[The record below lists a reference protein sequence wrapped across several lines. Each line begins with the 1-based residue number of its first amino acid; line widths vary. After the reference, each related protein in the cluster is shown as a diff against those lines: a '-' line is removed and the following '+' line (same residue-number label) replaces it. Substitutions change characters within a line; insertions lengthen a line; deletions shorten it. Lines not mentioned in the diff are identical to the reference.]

1 MANKTVAI
9 LLAIVTLLPGAAY
22 ADERHISIYSP
33 VAIYSVPVVER
44 SGRDY
49 VGLLELVEPL
59 GRVSSQAGGGHWGL
73 HYNAVSAD
81 FFAGRAR
88 ARIHNRDFDLSAPFL
103 VENSRGLIPVTS
115 ISDVLRRFL
124 GAPVDFRETARRLF
138 IGGVGTQVSFQ
149 LDASTPPHLI
159 LNFTSPVNPTISTE
173 PGRLRMIFKRD
184 PLISPGSQSISFEN
198 KMISQA
204 SYSENNG
211 DAEIDIAAT
220 NSLMA
225 TFSNNRKTI
234 TVGPVPPQVASAISA
249 TRGGTNAPAA
259 RAPGA
264 SGQQAS
270 SQGSSSQGA
279 GSQGGAF
286 QSEASQGASP
296 PGAPSAQPSVP
307 APVVHRVLA
316 FIDPAH
322 GGEERGAALSESVAE
337 KTVTLGF
344 ARLLRHE
351 LEQRG
356 FAVTM
361 PRDGDVTLTL
371 DQRASSANSSGA
383 GIYIGLHAVSQG
395 TGAAIYTSLLPLEGT
410 SSGVFQP
417 WNAAQSPVLPV
428 SRTISS
434 AIVTEMQKREFEVR
448 GSSVSLRPLN
458 NLSMPAVAIELAPG
472 ANGISDLTSAN
483 YQQRAAS
490 AIADAVTSI
499 RDRLAVQ

>member
-1 MANKTVAI
+1 MANKIPAV
-9 LLAIVTLLPGAAY
+9 LLAIVALLSGVAV
-22 ADERHISIYSP
+22 ADEKHISIYSP
-33 VAIYSVPVVER
+33 VAIYNVPVVDR
-44 SGRDY
+44 GGRDY
-49 VGLLELVEPL
+49 VGVLELLEPL
-59 GRVSSQAGGGHWGL
+59 GRVSSQAGGAHWGL

-81 FFAGRAR
+81 FFAGRTR

-103 VENSRGLIPVTS
+103 IENSRGLIPASSVN
-115 ISDVLRRFL
+115 DVLRRFL
-124 GAPVDFRETARRLF
+124 GAPVDFREASRRLF

-149 LDASTPPHLI
+149 LDSSTPPHLI
-159 LNFTSPVNPTISTE
+159 LNFTAPVNPTISTE
-173 PGRLRMIFKRD
+173 PGRLRMIFRRD

-198 KMISQA
+198 KVISQA

-220 NSLMA
+220 SSLMA

-234 TVGPVPPQVASAISA
+234 TVAPVPPQVASAITA
-249 TRGGTNAPAA
+249 TRRGSDSTASLSPAQ
-259 RAPGA
+259 GA
-264 SGQQAS
+264 A
-270 SQGSSSQGA
+270 SQGVGQGSGSQGA
-279 GSQGGAF
+279 GA
-286 QSEASQGASP
+286 QGAGAQSTTPSSP
-296 PGAPSAQPSVP
+296 AAGPP
-307 APVVHRVLA
+307 VHRVLA

-337 KTVTLGF
+337 KNVTLGF

-361 PRDGDVTLTL
+361 PRDGDTTLTL
-371 DQRASSANSSGA
+371 DQRASSANSAGA

-395 TGAAIYTSLLPLEGT
+395 TGAAIYTALLPVEGT

-428 SRTISS
+428 SRSISA
-434 AIVTEMQKREFEVR
+434 AIVTEMQKREFQVR
-448 GSSVSLRPLN
+448 SSSVSLRPLN
-458 NLSMPAVAIELAPG
+458 NLSMPAVAVELAPG
-472 ANGISDLTSAN
+472 ANGVDDLTSAN

-490 AIADAVTSI
+490 AIADGINSI

>member
-1 MANKTVAI
+1 MANKTAAT
-9 LLAIVTLLPGAAY
+9 LLAVVMLLPGAVY
-22 ADERHISIYSP
+22 ADEKHISIYSP
-33 VAIYSVPVVER
+33 VAIYTVPVVER
-44 SGRDY
+44 GGRDY

-59 GRVSSQAGGGHWGL
+59 GRVSSQSGGAHWGL
-73 HYNAVSAD
+73 HYNAVTAD
-81 FFAGRAR
+81 FFAGRTR

-103 VENSRGLIPVTS
+103 IENSRGLIPVTS
-115 ISDVLRRFL
+115 INDVLRRFL
-124 GAPVDFRETARRLF
+124 GAPVDFREASRRLF

-149 LDASTPPHLI
+149 LDANTPPHLI

-198 KMISQA
+198 KVISQA

-220 NSLMA
+220 SSLMA

-234 TVGPVPPQVASAISA
+234 TVGPIPPQVASAINS
-249 TRGGTNAPAA
+249 TRGGTNSI
-259 RAPGA
+259 APGQ
-264 SGQQAS
+264 GAS
-270 SQGSSSQGA
+270 SQGSS
-279 GSQGGAF
+279 
-286 QSEASQGASP
+286 QGASS
-296 PGAPSAQPSVP
+296 PGTSSQGTSSQGQPSAGTSSSLQGSLAAP
-307 APVVHRVLA
+307 AVHRVLA

-322 GGEERGAALSESVAE
+322 GGQERGAALSESVAE
-337 KTVTLGF
+337 KNVTLGF

-361 PRDGDVTLTL
+361 PRDGDTTLTL

-383 GIYIGLHAVSQG
+383 GVYIGLHAVSQG
-395 TGAAIYTSLLPLEGT
+395 TGAAVYTALLPLQGA

-417 WNAAQSPVLPV
+417 WNAAQSPNLPV

-434 AIVTEMQKREFEVR
+434 AIVAEMQKREFQVR
-448 GSSVSLRPLN
+448 SSSVSMRPLN
-458 NLSMPAVAIELAPG
+458 NLSMPAVAVELAPG
-472 ANGISDLTSAN
+472 GNGIDDLTSAN

-490 AIADAVTSI
+490 AIADAVTSL

>member
-9 LLAIVTLLPGAAY
+9 MLAVVMLLPGAAY

-33 VAIYSVPVVER
+33 VAIYNVPVVDR
-44 SGRDY
+44 GGRDY

-81 FFAGRAR
+81 FFAGRTR

-115 ISDVLRRFL
+115 IRDVLRRFL
-124 GAPVDFRETARRLF
+124 GAPVDFREASRRLF

-149 LDASTPPHLI
+149 LDSNTPPHLI

-220 NSLMA
+220 NPLMA

-249 TRGGTNAPAA
+249 TRGGTNGAAPA
-259 RAPGA
+259 G
-264 SGQQAS
+264 SGQQTS
-270 SQGSSSQGA
+270 SHGTSSQGA
-279 GSQGGAF
+279 GSQGA
-286 QSEASQGASP
+286 ASQGAP
-296 PGAPSAQPSVP
+296 QEGAPSSSPSAP

-322 GGEERGAALSESVAE
+322 GGEERGAALSESIAE

-395 TGAAIYTSLLPLEGT
+395 TGAAIYTALLPMEGT

-417 WNAAQSPVLPV
+417 WNAAQSSVLPV

-434 AIVTEMQKREFEVR
+434 AIVSEMQKREFEVH

-458 NLSMPAVAIELAPG
+458 NLSMPAVAVELAPG
-472 ANGISDLTSAN
+472 INGIGDLTSAN

-490 AIADAVTSI
+490 AIADAVATI